1 MNIEKYI
8 NSGVIEMYVM
18 GALAADEAAEL
29 KLLSVQHPEIDA
41 EIERVS
47 LTLESY
53 AAAHAK
59 TPGPDVKAMLTA
71 TLDYLQRVENGET
84 PVTAPAL
91 SNKTKKED
99 FLEWINRADMQAPAE
114 YDRLFVKIISYT
126 PQSSTAIVWLTE
138 GSSEETHH
146 HEYESFFILEGTCN
160 IRINNDVHQL
170 YPGDLLSIPLHL
182 AHSVKVTSSIPCKLI
197 LERIAA

>member
-47 LTLESY
+47 LILESY

-99 FLEWINRADMQAPAE
+99 FLEWINRADMQAP
-114 YDRLFVKIISYT
+114 
-126 PQSSTAIVWLTE
+126 
-138 GSSEETHH
+138 
-146 HEYESFFILEGTCN
+146 
-160 IRINNDVHQL
+160 
-170 YPGDLLSIPLHL
+170 
-182 AHSVKVTSSIPCKLI
+182 
-197 LERIAA
+197 